1 MRLNSISANPMA
13 LIPVPKPPK
22 KAYNPRRPAGTLL
35 QNQLQHLEWAV
46 RPAAERVPA
55 RFKKIKK
62 AKSEAEAARRIE
74 KLTREL
80 KLQAESPRDTIPA
93 YAPKSKRRVPVK
105 SKTVKAKAKTK
116 ARSQRP
122 ARRRKAR

>member
-1 MRLNSISANPMA
+1 MRLNSISADPMA

-93 YAPKSKRRVPVK
+93 YAPKPKRRLPVK
-105 SKTVKAKAKTK
+105 TKTVKAKTKTK
-116 ARSQRP
+116 SRSQRP

>member
-1 MRLNSISANPMA
+1 MRLNSISADPMA

-62 AKSEAEAARRIE
+62 AKSEGEAARRIE
-74 KLTREL
+74 KLTQEL
-80 KLQAESPRDTIPA
+80 KRQAESPRDTIPP
-93 YAPKSKRRVPVK
+93 YAPKSKRPLPVK
-105 SKTVKAKAKTK
+105 TKTK
-116 ARSQRP
+116 SRSRRSAP
-122 ARRRKAR
+122 RRKARS

>member
-1 MRLNSISANPMA
+1 MRLNSISADPMA

-80 KLQAESPRDTIPA
+80 KLQAESPRDMIPA
-93 YAPKSKRRVPVK
+93 YAPKPKRRLPVK
-105 SKTVKAKAKTK
+105 TKTVKAKAKTK

>member
-1 MRLNSISANPMA
+1 MA

-35 QNQLQHLEWAV
+35 QTQLQHLEWAV

-62 AKSEAEAARRIE
+62 ANSEAEAARRIE

-93 YAPKSKRRVPVK
+93 YAPKRPLPLKAK
-105 SKTVKAKAKTK
+105 TKTVKAKAKTK
-116 ARSQRP
+116 SQSQRP